1 MTAGTG
7 DRPGGLFR
15 GSERPR
21 WLVLLGVMV
30 AGWAAV
36 GYFAF
41 LRPGARPPAPPAPS
55 IADAP
60 PLPPADPDPAFA
72 SVTDRTPLGLRD
84 MAAYR
89 LLLERARAG
98 PAASGPPRRD
108 VLFSQL
114 LRRPDRYR
122 GLPIHLQGTAR
133 RVVRLDDVAPE
144 LAPGG
149 RLYEAWV
156 YTNDSRGYPY
166 LFVFEVP
173 PPGLPGGD
181 DVHELVAFDGAFLKL
196 MGYRTANSSSVAP
209 MLVGR
214 LRLVSEPGR
223 PQAGEAHSWLWTF
236 APFALF
242 LVYLAARLAWRI
254 SQVFGR
260 PSKPRP
266 SVLAPADEIS
276 PDALARLVDPPDDPE
291 ANEPWRGDP
300 GDDWDDDPPSWPPAQ
315 GRPG

>member
-1 MTAGTG
+1 MSTG
-7 DRPGGLFR
+7 PADGDPGGLFR

-36 GYFAF
+36 GYYIF
-41 LRPGARPPAPPAPS
+41 LRPAPRPPAEPAPS

-60 PLPPADPDPAFA
+60 PLPPADPDLAFRT
-72 SVTDRTPLGLRD
+72 VTDLTPLGLRD
-84 MAAYR
+84 MAAYK
-89 LLLERARAG
+89 LLIERARDGTNAN
-98 PAASGPPRRD
+98 GPPRRD

-114 LRRPDRYR
+114 IRRPERYR

-133 RVVRLDDVAPE
+133 RVVRLDDVSTTI
-144 LAPGG
+144 APGG

-166 LFVFEVP
+166 LFVFEAP

-196 MGYRTANSSSVAP
+196 MGYSTGTTRNAAP
-209 MLVGR
+209 LLVGR
-214 LRLVSEPGR
+214 LRLVAEPGR
-223 PQAGEAHSWLWTF
+223 SRAGAARSWLWTF

-242 LVYLAARLAWRI
+242 LVYLAARVAWRI
-254 SQVFGR
+254 SQALR
-260 PSKPRP
+260 PRP
-266 SVLAPADEIS
+266 RRRPLAFPPTDEIS
-276 PDALARLVDPPDDPE
+276 PDALARFVEPPDDPDPK
-291 ANEPWRGDP
+291 EPWQ
-300 GDDWDDDPPSWPPAQ
+300 GDDWDDESPSWPPLK